1 MLRFPPRLTW
11 DLTKVRIAQ
20 TLFGK
25 RRRPLA
31 LRLDLPD
38 FASSEDV
45 SADESSKL
53 HAKLLRSVRTSKA
66 PFVWIG
72 GAAPSNYPGI
82 GTLARAIVSL
92 GRTVFVE
99 LDGSVL
105 RRRIHEFRPESRLYL
120 VLPLQGPQL
129 PHDARVGRAGSFRAT
144 LEAIRQARLSGFHL
158 CVLTT
163 IFPDSNFSELH
174 ELPEI
179 ISASQVD
186 GWVHAPL
193 LGSHAGQSFVAARD
207 LIVDRRWRKF
217 SELLAASAHFSARI
231 QSSGY
236 TLDSPLG
243 VSANSDRDLR
253 PDNKRHITEQAS
265 SDEGIPAL

>member
-11 DLTKVRIAQ
+11 DLTKVRVAQ
-20 TLFGK
+20 TILGK

-31 LRLDLPD
+31 LHLELPD
-38 FASSEDV
+38 FSAAPEDL
-45 SADESSKL
+45 SAEESSKL
-53 HAKLLRSVRTSKA
+53 HAKFLRSVRTSNA
-66 PFVWIG
+66 PIVWIG
-72 GAAPSNYPGI
+72 GAAPSHYPGI
-82 GTLARAIVSL
+82 GTLTRAIVSL

-120 VLPLQGPQL
+120 VLPLHGPQQA
-129 PHDARVGRAGSFRAT
+129 HDARVGSEGSFRAT

-174 ELPEI
+174 ELPDI
-179 ISASQVD
+179 ISSALVD
-186 GWVHAPL
+186 GWVNAPL
-193 LGSHAGQSFVAARD
+193 QGSHAGQSSVAARD

-217 SELLAASAHFSARI
+217 SELLAASAHSSASI
-231 QSSGY
+231 QRNSYSLESV
-236 TLDSPLG
+236 TATSADHQAAAPAKEQR
-243 VSANSDRDLR
+243 VS
-253 PDNKRHITEQAS
+253 EQAS